1 MVHFTILRVKSCPDK
16 KKLIW
21 RKISFL
27 GKQILIID
35 LCRRIWSIFIY
46 LLSHAIILPLL
57 FLQRLAILRASQT
70 VDQQLEFERLFKG
83 VWADNADIVSVQY
96 SGTGALKTDFTRTGK
111 RTYLGAMND
120 LSNSVIRYYKNNF
133 LDGFRQVR
141 IPIVPSSI
149 NPFSVKS

>member
-1 MVHFTILRVKSCPDK
+1 M
-16 KKLIW
+16 
-21 RKISFL
+21 
-27 GKQILIID
+27 
-35 LCRRIWSIFIY
+35 
-46 LLSHAIILPLL
+46 

-141 IPIVPSSI
+141 IPTVPSSI
-149 NPFSVKS
+149 LTIRIFLLVC